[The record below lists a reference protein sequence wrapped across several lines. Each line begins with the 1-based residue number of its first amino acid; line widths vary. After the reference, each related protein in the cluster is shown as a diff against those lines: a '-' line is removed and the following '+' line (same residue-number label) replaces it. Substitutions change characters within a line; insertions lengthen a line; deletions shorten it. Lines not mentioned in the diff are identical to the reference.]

1 VAVAHAIEPRGL
13 ASADQITGRLE
24 LGRGHVDRLE
34 QPAGVKPR
42 ELARI
47 ARVGLDA
54 LSWPL
59 RHKSRRYHLA
69 FDAALAQMPVE
80 TEAGGASLVAA
91 ANVRPAAEGSLKRL
105 LVVGQRPLFQK
116 LVSARTA
123 ASRIERA

>member
-1 VAVAHAIEPRGL
+1 
-13 ASADQITGRLE
+13 
-24 LGRGHVDRLE
+24 
-34 QPAGVKPR
+34 
-42 ELARI
+42 
-47 ARVGLDA
+47 
-54 LSWPL
+54 
-59 RHKSRRYHLA
+59 
-69 FDAALAQMPVE
+69 MPVE